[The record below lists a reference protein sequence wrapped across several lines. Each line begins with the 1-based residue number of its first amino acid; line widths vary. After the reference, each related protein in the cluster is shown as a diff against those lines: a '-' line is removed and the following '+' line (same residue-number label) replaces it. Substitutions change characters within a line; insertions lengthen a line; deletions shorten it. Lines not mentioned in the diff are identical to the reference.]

1 MTERKPPHMSYQ
13 ALYRKWRPDNFED
26 VKGQDHIVTTLKN
39 QINADRIGHAYLFC
53 GTRGTGKTSVAKIFA
68 KAVNCEHPVNGSP
81 CGECPTCKA
90 IAAGT
95 SMNVI
100 EIDAASNNG
109 VDNIREIRDEV
120 QYSPTEGKYKVY
132 IIDEVHMLSTG
143 AFNALL
149 KTLEEPPSYVIFIL
163 ATTEVAKIPV
173 TIMSRCQRYDFH
185 RISIETIADRLSELM
200 KAENIVVEDKAIRYV
215 AKAADGSM
223 RDALSLLDQCIAF
236 HLGEELKYDDVLDV
250 LGAVDIAIFSN
261 MYKTIRENDVARCMN
276 LMEDIIMQG
285 RDLSQFVTDFIWY
298 LRNLLL
304 IKTTRDTDKI
314 EDVIEVSKDN
324 IADMMEDAK
333 EADVDT
339 LMRHIRVLSELSND
353 MKTSTQKRVKA
364 EVTFIKLMRPS
375 MEKPADMTELTGRI
389 NTLETQLG
397 DAMQVIEKLK
407 SGELIPAGMLNAM
420 GQGTFAGANG
430 AGVSGSEAET
440 SDTKPVIKR
449 NYDAVTDDIRQIAS
463 QWNNIISS
471 IDDALLMNF
480 LKQAYVTVTEDGNSL
495 EIMIKSLSGYNA
507 ISREETVTM
516 LEEHIEERTGISVR
530 IVVTKMDE
538 DEDFNKRYV
547 ALEELV
553 GMNIEVDDK
562 EEFI

>member
-1 MTERKPPHMSYQ
+1 MSYT
-13 ALYRKWRPDNFED
+13 ALYRKWRPTSFEE
-26 VKGQDHIVTTLKN
+26 VRGQDHIVKTLKN
-39 QINADRIGHAYLFC
+39 QINSGRIGHAYLFC
-53 GTRGTGKTSVAKIFA
+53 GTRGTGKTSIAKIFA
-68 KAVNCEHPVNGSP
+68 RAVNCEHPVNGSP

-397 DAMQVIEKLK
+397 DA
-407 SGELIPAGMLNAM
+407 
-420 GQGTFAGANG
+420 
-430 AGVSGSEAET
+430 
-440 SDTKPVIKR
+440 
-449 NYDAVTDDIRQIAS
+449 
-463 QWNNIISS
+463 
-471 IDDALLMNF
+471 
-480 LKQAYVTVTEDGNSL
+480 
-495 EIMIKSLSGYNA
+495 IKSFLLIYSY
-507 ISREETVTM
+507 I
-516 LEEHIEERTGISVR
+516 I
-530 IVVTKMDE
+530 
-538 DEDFNKRYV
+538 
-547 ALEELV
+547 
-553 GMNIEVDDK
+553 
-562 EEFI
+562 

>member
-1 MTERKPPHMSYQ
+1 MKVDENSMTERKPPHMSYQ

-440 SDTKPVIKR
+440 SDTKPVI
-449 NYDAVTDDIRQIAS
+449 
-463 QWNNIISS
+463 
-471 IDDALLMNF
+471 
-480 LKQAYVTVTEDGNSL
+480 
-495 EIMIKSLSGYNA
+495 
-507 ISREETVTM
+507 
-516 LEEHIEERTGISVR
+516 
-530 IVVTKMDE
+530 
-538 DEDFNKRYV
+538 
-547 ALEELV
+547 
-553 GMNIEVDDK
+553 
-562 EEFI
+562 

>member
-516 LEEHIEERTGISVR
+516 IEEHIEERTGISAR

-538 DEDFNKRYV
+538 EEDFNKRYV
-547 ALEELV
+547 ALDELV

>member
-420 GQGTFAGANG
+420 GQETFAGANG

-530 IVVTKMDE
+530 IVVTKVDE
-538 DEDFNKRYV
+538 EEDFNKRYV

>member
-1 MTERKPPHMSYQ
+1 MSYT
-13 ALYRKWRPDNFED
+13 ALYRKFRPSEFSD

-420 GQGTFAGANG
+420 GQETFAGANG

-538 DEDFNKRYV
+538 EEDFNKRYV